1 MRARAYNF
9 GHMGRGLAL
18 KCITLGFAGRDTIA
32 HRYTPYSCAP
42 HAACC
47 CLAAQITAS
56 DACVNMVTVAE
67 SRRRSALVGT
77 ACQRVLLDSSGESHG
92 CVHSCV
98 DDHVDFEPHQVRLS
112 TGEATRRKP
121 AQRVSSVAHTR
132 SREPP
137 STSGGTASRGGGV
150 VFALWQGT
158 IPTIDVT
165 RTNITYPATF

>member
-1 MRARAYNF
+1 MTRS
-9 GHMGRGLAL
+9 H
-18 KCITLGFAGRDTIA
+18 TS
-32 HRYTPYSCAP
+32 YTPYSCAP

-77 ACQRVLLDSSGESHG
+77 ACQRVLLDSSGERHG

-112 TGEATRRKP
+112 TSEATSRKP
-121 AQRVSSVAHTR
+121 AQRVSSVALTR

-137 STSGGTASRGGGV
+137 STSGSTASRGGGV
-150 VFALWQGT
+150 VFALCDTVAERVGNAGDGGQDDG
-158 IPTIDVT
+158 V
-165 RTNITYPATF
+165 